1 MWGPAG
7 RPAAPPRSFPGSR
20 DAPRPSRPL
29 RFFDAN
35 VGHQHPDVP
44 EVFHD
49 SGSGLNWSHDALQR
63 ARLWRRLRAESKQD
77 LALLSQHATLLLHAE
92 RAAQR
97 VHLTSA
103 DRLTDSADRVARQLA
118 DAAEPANVLIE
129 ESRDVYAELPALKV
143 QAVAAWLYG
152 TPATL
157 DAKRLRELLPRAE
170 HERCR
175 QVLARIAGLGH
186 QREAIPLTD
195 RTIDPVLL
203 SVLDEGLE
211 RHEGQCLRDTELT
224 LYLHLFA
231 RGYQP
236 NGRRVCERCQLVVHQ
251 ARRAGACQRCRKSP
265 PRHQPKPWHRSIT
278 IGTRIPARAPVLIRH
293 GNSLTV
299 SLTRDR
305 NPTETIYTGVCTCGN
320 LFESTQANTR
330 YCENC
335 ATPRAR
341 TARTRTKPPRSAS

>member
-1 MWGPAG
+1 MI
-7 RPAAPPRSFPGSR
+7 
-20 DAPRPSRPL
+20 
-29 RFFDAN
+29 
-35 VGHQHPDVP
+35 VGHQDPDVP

-49 SGSGLNWSHDALQR
+49 SGRGLNWSHDALQR
-63 ARLWRRLRAESKQD
+63 TLLYRRLRAESKQD
-77 LALLSQHATLLLHAE
+77 LALLSQHLTLLLDAE

-97 VHLTSA
+97 GNLTSA
-103 DRLTDSADRVARQLA
+103 DRLTDRADRVARQLE
-118 DAAEPANVLIE
+118 DASEPANVLIE
-129 ESRDVYAELPALKV
+129 ESRDVYAELPAPTV

-175 QVLARIAGLGH
+175 QVLARIAGLDH
-186 QREAIPLTD
+186 QPEAIPLAD
-195 RTIDPVLL
+195 RTIDPVLS

-211 RHEGQCLRDTELT
+211 RHEGQYLRDTELT
-224 LYLHLFA
+224 LYLHLLA

-236 NGRRVCERCQLVVHQ
+236 NGGRVCERCQLVHR
-251 ARRAGACQRCRKSP
+251 ARRARACQRCRKSP

-278 IGTRIPARAPVLIRH
+278 IGTRIPTRAPVLIRH
-293 GNSLTV
+293 GNSLTA

-305 NPTETIYTGVCTCGN
+305 NPPTTIYTGRCTCGD

-341 TARTRTKPPRSAS
+341 TARTRAKPPRSAS